1 MRTADTASSLAVI
14 YLAHVPACAG
24 SSDTDTFG
32 EVKARSII
40 RSWVLQQVLG
50 LHASAGKPGHGVFCI
65 NVAAVRSRRDGSCAA
80 SMLIVQSVDLILGI
94 MKSAAQ
100 QQCGVLLPS
109 ILSRADCADRDVSC
123 QMHVQGR
130 CGQLSV
136 SLDARAM
143 ATRADVG
150 A

>member
-50 LHASAGKPGHGVFCI
+50 LHASAGKPGHGESF
-65 NVAAVRSRRDGSCAA
+65 
-80 SMLIVQSVDLILGI
+80 LHQ
-94 MKSAAQ
+94 
-100 QQCGVLLPS
+100 
-109 ILSRADCADRDVSC
+109 
-123 QMHVQGR
+123 R
-130 CGQLSV
+130 CGSAQSPGWLV
-136 SLDARAM
+136 RCQHAHRAE
-143 ATRADVG
+143 R
-150 A
+150 